1 MALEMQLDVEVAI
14 TGLGE
19 GAVQGILSGVT
30 PLGRYTTELHTL
42 QVGERVPFY
51 IHLIQNHLT
60 DVYMCFMTNAEAGV
74 KVTLHTLVCWS
85 VKLTLTKS
93 RL

>member
-30 PLGRYTTELHTL
+30 PLGCYTTELHTL

-60 DVYMCFMTNAEAGV
+60 DVYMCLSPTQLSRSQGDTTYLGV
-74 KVTLHTLVCWS
+74 LVS
-85 VKLTLTKS
+85 GADLN
-93 RL
+93 